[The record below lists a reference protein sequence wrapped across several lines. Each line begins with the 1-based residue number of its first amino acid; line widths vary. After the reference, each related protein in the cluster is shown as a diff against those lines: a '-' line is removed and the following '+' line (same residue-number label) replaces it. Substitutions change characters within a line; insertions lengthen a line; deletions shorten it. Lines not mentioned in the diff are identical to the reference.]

1 MSSLDSMLNSA
12 STIFTMDLYRR
23 HFRPDA
29 SPKNLVG
36 VGRIMTGLFVIVG
49 CAIAPN
55 LGNPRFG
62 GIFKYIQM
70 FQGFISPGI
79 LTVFVVGLIF
89 RKAPPLAAVVGLLLN
104 IPVYGLL
111 LWLLPDVAFLNHM
124 AITFGVILAAMLVIT
139 LVRPMTEPKKMPVN
153 ENIDLKASPAA
164 MVMGAAIVAV
174 TIALY
179 VIFW

>member
-1 MSSLDSMLNSA
+1 MLNSA
-12 STIFTMDLYRR
+12 ATIFTMDLYKR

-29 SPKNLVG
+29 SPKRLVTI
-36 VGRIMTGLFVIVG
+36 GRIMTGVFLLVA
-49 CAIAPN
+49 CAIAMN
-55 LGNPRFG
+55 LDNPQFG
-62 GIFKYIQM
+62 GIFDYIQK

-124 AITFGVILAAMLVIT
+124 AITFGVIFAAMIVIM
-139 LVRPMTEPKKMPVN
+139 LIKPLEKPKKVPVR
-153 ENIDLKASPAA
+153 EDIDLRTSRLAV
-164 MVMGAAIVAV
+164 VMGVVVVAL